1 MNTESTILR
10 RALAGEALTDELIID
25 IHVHSGKWMDVYIPA
40 ASEERIVEKMDRT
53 GVSKSCINGILHPDV
68 VVGNDRVA
76 AAVKRYPDH
85 LIGFAAL
92 NPYHARPMIDEIKR
106 CVEELGM
113 KGLKVHQ
120 LVAYPQYTVTPI
132 DAMLPEWVQV
142 WEYFS
147 DRDMP
152 VLFHGVVTE
161 EVIARFPDIPFV
173 MAHGLNVEFR
183 AHAHPEIASPA
194 TFRRWAA
201 HENLHVETAS
211 TQNLWWYMDEA
222 AAVLGPERVLWG
234 TDAPLDDFAQRLGVV
249 LDSNLSEDE
258 QLMVLGGNAARLMK
272 L

>member
-1 MNTESTILR
+1 MNTESTILK
-10 RALAGEALTDELIID
+10 RALAGVPLADELIID

-40 ASEERIVEKMDRT
+40 ASEERIVEKMDQV
-53 GVSKSCINGILHPDV
+53 GVSKACINGILHPDV
-68 VVGNDRVA
+68 TIGNDRVA
-76 AAVKRYPDH
+76 AAIRRFPDH

-120 LVAYPQYTVTPI
+120 MVAYPQHSVTPI
-132 DAMLPEWVQV
+132 DAILPEWTQV
-142 WEYFS
+142 WDYLS
-147 DRDMP
+147 GRDMP

-161 EVIARFPDIPFV
+161 EVIARYPDIPFV

-183 AHAHPEIASPA
+183 AHAHPELTSPA
-194 TFRRWAA
+194 VFRRWAA
-201 HENLHVETAS
+201 YGNLHVETAS
-211 TQNLWWYMDEA
+211 TQNLWWYIREA
-222 AAVLGPERVLWG
+222 VSVLGPERVLWG

-249 LDSNLSEDE
+249 LDSDLSEDE
-258 QLMVLGGNAARLMK
+258 QRMVLGGNAARLMK